1 MEERREEKASSF
13 NDSFQNYNKQ
23 LNGDFPD

>member
-13 NDSFQNYNKQ
+13 SDIFQNYNKQ
-23 LNGDFPD
+23 LNGGFLD